1 MANASTP
8 ILPWVENPTIW
19 AYLTIF
25 CLYSKRK
32 NRALECLNELNK
44 VNYSDVPLLKE
55 IALLFLQNEEYVI
68 SANLYKKILLFVPDD
83 VECYLQIAKIYY
95 EHNELQRKEAIEV
108 LKEGR
113 DKVRDEDGL
122 KKINELI
129 RIYQNK
135 EDKMI
140 TLDNDDIKDDEVISL
155 MDSQVKGDQFFKDE
169 GELGEE
175 EKQKNT
181 FENEFN

>member
-1 MANASTP
+1 MTKNEQWLNMLSILNIAPDASIESG
-8 ILPWVENPTIW
+8 ILVSRKLINDSNTWRITLEFENLLPLEKIKFLTTEIKN
-19 AYLTIF
+19 YLVDNIGFEDVKFSIQYRTLTNNDNL
-25 CLYSKRK
+25 LY
-32 NRALECLNELNK
+32 
-44 VNYSDVPLLKE
+44 
-55 IALLFLQNEEYVI
+55 EY
-68 SANLYKKILLFVPDD
+68 FDD
-83 VECYLQIAKIYY
+83 
-95 EHNELQRKEAIEV
+95 AIEV